1 MTVSL
6 TNAVGEKGSAI
17 WATGLET
24 DRNWVCGSD
33 YDAIA
38 SLLLG
43 NLEWDDKSK
52 AWVPTDG
59 RPANVEVDR
68 LNHAVKVVRWLNG
81 VPGIE
86 QPAAWSE

>member
-6 TNAVGEKGSAI
+6 TNAVGAAGSAI
-17 WATGLET
+17 WAVGLET
-24 DRNWVCGSD
+24 DRNWVCDGKD

-43 NLEWDDKSK
+43 DLKREGD

-59 RPANVEVDR
+59 RPANVPVDN

-81 VPGIE
+81 VPGVE
-86 QPAAWSE
+86 QPGRL